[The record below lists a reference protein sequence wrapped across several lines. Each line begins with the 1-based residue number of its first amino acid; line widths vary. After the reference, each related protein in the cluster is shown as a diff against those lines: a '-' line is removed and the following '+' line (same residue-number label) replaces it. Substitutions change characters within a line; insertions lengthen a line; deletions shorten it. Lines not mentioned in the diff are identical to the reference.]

1 MKIYLNF
8 DKMHSVQNLQNLFI
22 TKQFDLLQNL
32 QNSQQKFSKQ
42 LDIVLTFIN
51 QLQFIKILNR

>member
-1 MKIYLNF
+1 
-8 DKMHSVQNLQNLFI
+8 MHSVQNLQNLFI